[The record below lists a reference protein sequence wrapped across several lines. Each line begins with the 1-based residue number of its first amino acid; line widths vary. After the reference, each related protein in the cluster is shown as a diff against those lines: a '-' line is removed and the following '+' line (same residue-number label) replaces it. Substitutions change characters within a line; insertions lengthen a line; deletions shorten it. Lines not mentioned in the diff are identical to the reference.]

1 MATDAARYV
10 DRDSFEKYQDNDGQE
25 IVVSRLVNLPA
36 DQAFDTWLLHVW
48 EAPGTQLNP
57 GKGRGMVGHVR
68 GMPGGLREEIVAAG
82 EPQTKGDAIASIS
95 YKVKGFGALPL
106 QDHIAFVQFV
116 PDTTTGASNRTLVV
130 WSVKITP
137 TTIGNVF
144 CCGGSMM
151 RLVLRT
157 VLSYFMDGFVAVF
170 K

>member
-68 GMPGGLREEIVAAG
+68 GMPGGLQEEIVAAG

-95 YKVKGFGALPL
+95 YRIKSYGPFPL

-116 PDTTTGASNRTLVV
+116 PDTTTGASNRTLVI

-137 TTIGNVF
+137 TNMGNVF

-157 VLSYFMDGFVAVF
+157 ALGYFMDGFVAVF